1 MIPGRMMDYPLT
13 LTHLLERARKYF
25 GDNQI
30 VSRYSDGSL
39 HRQTWADTH
48 ARAGR
53 LAHALER
60 LGVGRGDRVATLA
73 WNHHRH
79 LEAYFGVPMMGAVLH
94 TLNLRLH
101 ANELTYI
108 ARHAED
114 SIVLCDRSLLPLLE
128 QFVMNVPSIRHV
140 VVMADDGPTPEG
152 RLDYEGLIAAES
164 PDYPW
169 PMLDERSACTICYTS
184 GTTGNPK
191 GVVYTHRSNVLHAL
205 FSSLPDAI
213 PVSQRDTLMPVV
225 PMFHANAWGYPH
237 MAANAGAK
245 LVLPGPKLD
254 PESLVD
260 LMARERVTRTAGV
273 PTVWLGILALLD
285 ANPKKWDLSC
295 VKEML
300 VGGAAAPPAMI
311 EGLGRHGLAVTHA
324 WGMTEM
330 NPIGTLSRPKGDMD
344 ARSDAEKLA
353 IRATQG
359 YAVTFVDTRH
369 AGEDGQVL
377 PWDGE
382 RMGELEV
389 RGPFVSASY
398 VGDEGKDRWTADGW
412 FRTGDV
418 VTIDA
423 AGYVRICDRSK
434 DVIKSG
440 GEWISSVAL
449 ENALM
454 GHPSVLEAA
463 VFAGRHPKW
472 DERPIAAVVI
482 KKGATATQA
491 DLAKYIEGKFAKY
504 WMPDAYVFLEQ
515 IPRTSTGKFLKSKLR
530 ELYGDMLVTS
540 R

>member
-13 LTHLLERARKYF
+13 LTHLLERARRYF
-25 GDNQI
+25 GDNQV
-30 VSRYSDGSL
+30 VSRYPDGSL
-39 HRQTWADTH
+39 HRQTWADTY
-48 ARAGR
+48 ARTGR
-53 LAHALER
+53 LARALRR
-60 LGVGRGDRVATLA
+60 LGVGPGDRVATLA

-114 SIVLCDRSLLPLLE
+114 SVVLCDRSLLPLLE

-140 VVMADDGPTPEG
+140 VVMADDGPTPDG
-152 RLDYEGLIAAES
+152 KLDYERLIAAES
-164 PDYPW
+164 ADYAW
-169 PMLDERSACTICYTS
+169 PVLDERSACAICYTS

-205 FSSLPDAI
+205 FTSLPDAI
-213 PVSQRDTLMPVV
+213 PVSQRDVLMPVV

-330 NPIGTLSRPKGDMD
+330 NPIGTISRPRAEMD
-344 ARSDAEKLA
+344 GRSDAEKLA
-353 IRATQG
+353 LRATQG

-369 AGEDGQVL
+369 VGEDGQVL

-472 DERPIAAVVI
+472 DERPIAAVVL
-482 KKGATATQA
+482 KKGTTATPA

-530 ELYGDMLVTS
+530 ELYGDMLVK
-540 R
+540 

>member
-1 MIPGRMMDYPLT
+1 MITGRMMDYPLT
-13 LTHLLERARKYF
+13 LTHLLERARRYF
-25 GDNQI
+25 PRNEV
-30 VSRYSDGSL
+30 VSRYPDGSL
-39 HRQTWADTH
+39 HRQTWADTY
-48 ARAGR
+48 ARTGK
-53 LAHALER
+53 LANALRR
-60 LGVGRGDRVATLA
+60 LGVERGDRVATLA

-79 LEAYFGVPMMGAVLH
+79 LEAYFGIPMMGAVLH

-114 SIVLCDRSLLPLLE
+114 SIVLCDRSLLPLLD
-128 QFVMNVPSIRHV
+128 QFAPNVPSLRHV
-140 VVMADDGPTPEG
+140 VVMDDDGPTPSG
-152 RLDYEGLIAAES
+152 KLDYEALLAAES
-164 PDYPW
+164 PDHAW
-169 PMLDERSACTICYTS
+169 PELDERTACAICYTS

-205 FSSLPDAI
+205 FTSLPDAI
-213 PVSQRDTLMPVV
+213 PVSQRDVLMPVV

-254 PESLVD
+254 PESLLD
-260 LMARERVTRTAGV
+260 LMSREGVTRTAGV
-273 PTVWLGILALLD
+273 PTVWLGILGQLD
-285 ANPKKWDLSC
+285 ANPGKWDLSS

-300 VGGAAAPPAMI
+300 VGGAAAPPALI
-311 EGLGRHGLAVTHA
+311 EGLGRHGLSVTHA
-324 WGMTEM
+324 WGMTET
-330 NPIGTLSRPKGDMD
+330 NPIGTLARPMADMD
-344 ARSDAEKLA
+344 AMSPAEKVA
-353 IRATQG
+353 VRASQG
-359 YAVTFVDTRH
+359 YAVPFVETRH
-369 AGEDGQVL
+369 TGDDGQVL

-389 RGPFVSASY
+389 RGPFVASSY

-423 AGYVRICDRSK
+423 RGYVRICDRSK

-454 GHPSVLEAA
+454 GHPAVMEAA
-463 VFAGRHPKW
+463 VFAGRHPRW
-472 DERPIAAVVI
+472 DERPIAAIVL
-482 KKGATATQA
+482 KKGATASEA
-491 DLAKYIEGKFAKY
+491 DLAKHLEGQFAKF
-504 WMPDAYVFLEQ
+504 WLPDAYVFVEQ
-515 IPRTSTGKFLKSKLR
+515 VPRTSTGKFLKSKLR
-530 ELYGDMLVTS
+530 ELYGALLVK
-540 R
+540 